1 MFTICVNQIV
11 SCISIGKVS
20 DYCHLI
26 LWIYDWIELL
36 GSSWCRCGT
45 NEEWIGAWWKYLITD
60 VSSRHIRLKID
71 EYGGILV
78 SKVGGVVVV
87 LENSHKHVEEKTTQ
101 NDIVVLY
108 LVRSQALDLNQAG
121 LRLIDSKGLKRNI
134 NVVGFARKDDLEWVL
149 SKESCV
155 VLARIRQHTCVANAA
170 VGISDI
176 LEKCRPLLP
185 ELLGESHAL

>member
-11 SCISIGKVS
+11 GCISIRKIS

-36 GSSWCRCGT
+36 GSSWCRCGS
-45 NEEWIGAWWKYLITD
+45 NDEWIGAWCKYLIAD
-60 VSSRHIRLKID
+60 VSSRHSCLKID

-87 LENSHKHVEEKTTQ
+87 YENSHKHVEEKTTQ

-108 LVRSQALDLNQAG
+108 LVRSQTLNLNQAG
-121 LRLIDSKGLKRNI
+121 LRLINCKGFKRNT
-134 NVVGFARKDDLEWVL
+134 NVEICAREDNLEWVL
-149 SKESCV
+149 LKESCV
-155 VLARIRQHTCVANAA
+155 VLARIRQHTCVASAA

-176 LEKCRPLLP
+176 LEECRPLLP